1 MELLKFSKLK
11 LQLQSL
17 ITEVRDLRDR
27 ERSATQQHHLL
38 IQKQKRTEE
47 EWSRKIQELQGE
59 LAFVKEERQK
69 LERKVNYVQND
80 NMMLENKQKELKGTL
95 NSLLQSRENFV
106 IAYEES
112 TSHLKRSIENKD
124 RMLSVLSEKIN
135 SHLLLFDSIEKEV
148 FYIKH
153 ILDKVQN
160 IVKDKEEVVTSLKNK
175 MNQVSA
181 FEKEF
186 VEHITDLRNKLEN
199 KEAESR
205 KKDRVISE
213 LEAKLDGA
221 KISNNNQAQI
231 EDISIPPRNSYLYQI
246 VCHLQKTIL
255 AKDAE
260 IHNLISDKEAL
271 HNEVGSLRLI
281 LQRFQG
287 TITNMN
293 EEDKKLFSSIL
304 QPKEASATDMKIDV
318 YPRKRDMKIEDIRMI
333 HWLYACLFCWLASI
347 FFGILQP
354 TISLR
359 TDRKE
364 TVKRYMVRGNLD
376 VDFSSHNEHMGFNLC
391 LPDDWESSWWVDDDS
406 EFGAI
411 ISQCRQHLGFWFTRF
426 SVEFGQE
433 ENNFEDEGG
442 RKIVARKSS
451 HP

>member
-27 ERSATQQHHLL
+27 ERSATEQHHLL
-38 IQKQKRTEE
+38 IQKQKRNEE
-47 EWSRKIQELQGE
+47 EFSRKIQELQGE
-59 LAFVKEERQK
+59 LASVKEERQK

-80 NMMLENKQKELKGTL
+80 NVMLENKQKELKGTL

-112 TSHLKRSIENKD
+112 TSHLKRSLENKD

-175 MNQVSA
+175 MDQVSA

-221 KISNNNQAQI
+221 KLSNNNQAQI
-231 EDISIPPRNSYLYQI
+231 ED
-246 VCHLQKTIL
+246 LQKTIL

-271 HNEVGSLRLI
+271 RNEVGSLRLI

-287 TITNMN
+287 TVSNMN

-304 QPKEASATDMKIDV
+304 QHKEASATDMKIDV
-318 YPRKRDMKIEDIRMI
+318 YPRKRDMKIEDIRTED
-333 HWLYACLFCWLASI
+333 FVQNNEEKS
-347 FFGILQP
+347 QEP
-354 TISLR
+354 T
-359 TDRKE
+359 
-364 TVKRYMVRGNLD
+364 
-376 VDFSSHNEHMGFNLC
+376 
-391 LPDDWESSWWVDDDS
+391 
-406 EFGAI
+406 
-411 ISQCRQHLGFWFTRF
+411 
-426 SVEFGQE
+426 
-433 ENNFEDEGG
+433 
-442 RKIVARKSS
+442 
-451 HP
+451 

>member
-160 IVKDKEEVVTSLKNK
+160 IVKDKEEV
-175 MNQVSA
+175 
-181 FEKEF
+181 
-186 VEHITDLRNKLEN
+186 EHITDLRNKLEN

-246 VCHLQKTIL
+246 KTIL

-318 YPRKRDMKIEDIRMI
+318 YPRKRDMKIEDIRTED
-333 HWLYACLFCWLASI
+333 FVQNNEEKS
-347 FFGILQP
+347 QEP
-354 TISLR
+354 T
-359 TDRKE
+359 
-364 TVKRYMVRGNLD
+364 
-376 VDFSSHNEHMGFNLC
+376 
-391 LPDDWESSWWVDDDS
+391 
-406 EFGAI
+406 
-411 ISQCRQHLGFWFTRF
+411 
-426 SVEFGQE
+426 
-433 ENNFEDEGG
+433 
-442 RKIVARKSS
+442 
-451 HP
+451 

>member
-38 IQKQKRTEE
+38 IQKQKRNEE
-47 EWSRKIQELQGE
+47 EFSRKIQELQGE
-59 LAFVKEERQK
+59 LASVKEERQK

-80 NMMLENKQKELKGTL
+80 NVMLENKQKELKGTL

-112 TSHLKRSIENKD
+112 TSHLKRSLENKD

-175 MNQVSA
+175 MDQVSA

-221 KISNNNQAQI
+221 KLSNNNQAQI
-231 EDISIPPRNSYLYQI
+231 ED
-246 VCHLQKTIL
+246 LQKTIL

-271 HNEVGSLRLI
+271 RNEVGSLRLI

-287 TITNMN
+287 TVTNMN

-304 QPKEASATDMKIDV
+304 QHKEASATDMKIDV
-318 YPRKRDMKIEDIRMI
+318 YPRKRDMKIEDIRTED
-333 HWLYACLFCWLASI
+333 FVQNNEEKS
-347 FFGILQP
+347 QEP
-354 TISLR
+354 T
-359 TDRKE
+359 
-364 TVKRYMVRGNLD
+364 
-376 VDFSSHNEHMGFNLC
+376 
-391 LPDDWESSWWVDDDS
+391 
-406 EFGAI
+406 
-411 ISQCRQHLGFWFTRF
+411 
-426 SVEFGQE
+426 
-433 ENNFEDEGG
+433 
-442 RKIVARKSS
+442 
-451 HP
+451 